1 MCGARGSAFKHPG
14 ASFRSRLMTVDIY
27 FDVRSDIRPGSDPD
41 KHSQQLRRFHKNLWS
56 KALPNGTQFDL
67 RDDIPNKYLSHSS
80 PTGDFSL
87 SSDSIV
93 HSLFHVKRAAPI
105 ISQIGGERMDHILSL
120 FNTLP
125 GFILFPGNR
134 IGGRM
139 TLNGARGFNAR
150 IADRF
155 DLTLECIRRH
165 YATEQSPL
173 SDVIARYGDFFALFE
188 SFDGYLDFFLLQ
200 DLWDFKQDRLNT
212 FLPFDGSFPLQPLP
226 KSVEEYE
233 AFVERQSTF
242 LNARAARMVA
252 SS

>member
-1 MCGARGSAFKHPG
+1 
-14 ASFRSRLMTVDIY
+14 MTIDIY
-27 FDVRSDIRPGSDPD
+27 FDMRPDIPPGADPD
-41 KHSQQLRRFHKNLWS
+41 KYSQQLRQFHKQLCS
-56 KALPNGTQFDL
+56 KALPDGSQFEL
-67 RDDIPNKYLSHSS
+67 RDDVPDTYLSHRSR
-80 PTGDFSL
+80 TGAFSL

-105 ISQIGGERMDHILSL
+105 ISQIGGKRMDHILSL
-120 FNTLP
+120 FSTIP

-134 IGGRM
+134 IDGRM

-188 SFDGYLDFFLLQ
+188 SFDGYCEFFLLQ
-200 DLWDFKQDRLNT
+200 DLCDSRLDRLNA

-226 KSVEEYE
+226 KSADTYE
-233 AFVERQSTF
+233 AFIERQSAF
-242 LNARAARMVA
+242 LNARATRMVA
-252 SS
+252 ASQRPR